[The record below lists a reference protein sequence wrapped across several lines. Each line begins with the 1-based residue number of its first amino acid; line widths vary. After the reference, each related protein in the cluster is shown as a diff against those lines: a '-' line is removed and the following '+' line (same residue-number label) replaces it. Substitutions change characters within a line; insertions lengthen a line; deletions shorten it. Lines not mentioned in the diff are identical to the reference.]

1 MRSYV
6 NDGLNYNEALK
17 ILGGQKNRLV
27 LFLDAVASVGLTA
40 WAGGTTFSGGDAG
53 IPLGLYEIKNDI
65 ASYAQGVMRRVSEWR
80 SGLSRFDR
88 TERLVAAH
96 SVIVISSFFEA
107 IDLSGLPVNWKQLKI
122 TSAEQAALA
131 TAQHGPPDGYAGM
144 IHMLL
149 QEPLPMPEPH
159 RTYEATRGQIETLYR
174 RLGWQLLKF
183 IENLTAADLLNQ
195 ADHLLLQ
202 ERITN
207 GIATALSLYDNS
219 YRNLAVDNQEFMVW
233 ASLTE
238 AHAVGAGL
246 ERITDLLKATSVSRS
261 TIRSREHLISDYR
274 SALTRRL
281 VASGQEPEDVVL
293 PLLGA
298 AYINP
303 CCQIAE
309 IGPEDTPAANQWWDE
324 QESVPDIERFL
335 TGYLLSLRAT
345 QAPLVVLGEPGSGKS
360 TLTEVLAARLCDSNF
375 LPVRVELR
383 GVAAE
388 STIFGQIEQ
397 AILNSSGDHVDW
409 HDLVE
414 SAEEA
419 LPVVL
424 LDGFDELLQAAGTNR
439 YDYLEQVQDF
449 QSRQARNN
457 HPVAVIVT
465 SRTVVADRARFPRG
479 SLGLRL
485 QPFTEDQVQRWLE
498 MWNRYNADS
507 LRARGLTPLTSET
520 VLRHR
525 ELAEQPLL
533 LLMLAIFDA
542 TTNALQQGDTLSRG
556 AELYRVLIMDFALR
570 EVRKSAHVQAGSD
583 AAQHGLAE
591 REVLRL
597 AIVALA
603 MFVRGSNFVSATEL
617 NRDLPV
623 LFSEEDSDDN
633 TPADRVVGRFFFIHR
648 SEARSSGKQA
658 HSYEFLH
665 ATFEEFLVAWLT
677 VRALQDLVNAGPYE
691 SASTAYAGRP
701 NDGFLYAALSFRCL
715 AARGAV
721 VGFLDELLAA
731 LPDRE
736 RTHCQSLI
744 PELLAD
750 ALYPHPDRSRQ
761 DYEPVRKPFPERA
774 ASYTANLVILFVL
787 MADRPIRVNEL
798 FGYDHPVESWYKHA
812 HLWKGMFSPEEWSG
826 LLDAVRAEKPRREI
840 LLARELGMPVSF
852 ISYLSYPSMPG
863 GGTHP
868 EEYDFQAPSTSVAG
882 IALRELAFL
891 SNWSVEHFLLE
902 LVPFMPISNGW
913 LLEGRDAR
921 SWRPPKS

>member
-1 MRSYV
+1 MNNGLSYT
-6 NDGLNYNEALK
+6 EALK
-17 ILGGQKNRLV
+17 ILGGQKSRLV
-27 LFLDAVASVGLTA
+27 SFLDVVSSAGLTS
-40 WAGGTTFSGGDAG
+40 WAAGATFSGGDAG

-65 ASYAQGVMRRVSEWR
+65 LSYAQGVMRIVSEWR

-88 TERLVAAH
+88 TQRLVAAH
-96 SVIVISSFFEA
+96 SVIVISSFFDA
-107 IDLSGLPVNWKQLKI
+107 VDLSGLPVNWKQLKI
-122 TSAEQAALA
+122 TSAEQVALA
-131 TAQHGPPDGYAGM
+131 TEETPPDGYAGM
-144 IHMLL
+144 IRMLL
-149 QEPLPMPEPH
+149 KESLPVPEPH
-159 RTYEATRGQIETLYR
+159 RTYDATRKQIETVYH
-174 RLGWQLLKF
+174 RLGFQLLKF
-183 IENLTAADLLNQ
+183 VENLNAADLLNQ
-195 ADHLLLQ
+195 AHLQLLQ

-207 GIATALSLYDNS
+207 GIEAALSHYDNS

-238 AHAVGAGL
+238 THAVGAGL
-246 ERITDLLKATSVSRS
+246 ERITDLLTATSISRS
-261 TIRSREHLISDYR
+261 AVRSREHMVSGYR

-281 VASGQEPEDVVL
+281 VASGHEPEGVAL
-293 PLLGA
+293 PQMEA

-309 IGPEDTPAANQWWDE
+309 IGPEDTPAAHKWWDE
-324 QESVPDIERFL
+324 RESVPDIERFL

-345 QAPLVVLGEPGSGKS
+345 QVPLVVLGEPGSGKS

-397 AILNSSGDHVDW
+397 AILNSSGDHVNW
-409 HDLVE
+409 HDLLE

-439 YDYLEQVQDF
+439 YDYLEQVQEF
-449 QSRQARNN
+449 QHKQAAMN

-465 SRTVVADRARFPRG
+465 SRTIVADRARFPRG

-485 QPFTEDQVQRWLE
+485 QPFTDDQIQRWLE
-498 MWNRYNADS
+498 VWNQYNADS
-507 LRARGLTPLTSET
+507 LRARGLTPLTSEA

-542 TTNALQQGDTLSRG
+542 TTNALQQGDTLTRG
-556 AELYRVLIMDFALR
+556 AELYRALIMDFALR
-570 EVRKSAHVQAGSD
+570 EVRKSARGRARSRAEQLE
-583 AAQHGLAE
+583 LAE

-603 MFVRGSNFVSATEL
+603 MFVRGSHFVSAAEL

-623 LFSEEDSDDN
+623 LFSETNSDDT
-633 TPADRVVGRFFFIHR
+633 TPAERVVGRFFFIHR
-648 SEARSSGKQA
+648 SEASSSGRKAQ
-658 HSYEFLH
+658 SYEFLH

-677 VRALQDLVNAGPYE
+677 VRALQDLANVGPYE
-691 SASTAYAGRP
+691 SASTAYVGRP

-715 AARGAV
+715 AASGAI

-731 LPDRE
+731 LPDTE
-736 RTHCQSLI
+736 RARCQSLI
-744 PELLAD
+744 PDLLTD
-750 ALYPHPDRSRQ
+750 VLYPHLDRSRQ

-774 ASYTANLVILFVL
+774 ASYSANLVILFVL

-798 FGYDHPVESWYKHA
+798 FGYDHPVEVWYEHA
-812 HLWKGMFSPEEWSG
+812 HLWKAMFSPEEWDG
-826 LLDAVRAEKPRREI
+826 LLDAVRAERPRREI
-840 LLARELGMPVSF
+840 LLSRELGTPVSF
-852 ISYLSYPSMPG
+852 ISYLSYPSSY
-863 GGTHP
+863 GTHP
-868 EEYDFQAPSTSVAG
+868 QETDFKAPSTSVAG

-891 SNWSVEHFLLE
+891 KNWSVERFILE
-902 LVPFMPISNGW
+902 LVPFIPISDG
-913 LLEGRDAR
+913 
-921 SWRPPKS
+921 

>member
-1 MRSYV
+1 MNNGLSYT
-6 NDGLNYNEALK
+6 EALK
-17 ILGGQKNRLV
+17 ILGGQKSRLV
-27 LFLDAVASVGLTA
+27 SFLDVVASVGLTS
-40 WAGGTTFSGGDAG
+40 WAAGATLSGGDAG

-65 ASYAQGVMRRVSEWR
+65 LSYAQGVMRRMSEWR

-88 TERLVAAH
+88 TQRLVAAH

-107 IDLSGLPVNWKQLKI
+107 VDLSGLPVNWKQLKI
-122 TSAEQAALA
+122 TSAEQVALA
-131 TAQHGPPDGYAGM
+131 TEDTPPDGYAGM
-144 IHMLL
+144 IRMLL
-149 QEPLPMPEPH
+149 MESLPVPEPH
-159 RTYEATRGQIETLYR
+159 RTYDATREQIETVYH
-174 RLGWQLLKF
+174 RLGFQLLKF
-183 IENLTAADLLNQ
+183 VENLTAADLLNQ
-195 ADHLLLQ
+195 AHLQLLQ

-207 GIATALSLYDNS
+207 GIEAALSHYDNS

-238 AHAVGAGL
+238 THAVGAGL
-246 ERITDLLKATSVSRS
+246 ERITDLLIATSISRS
-261 TIRSREHLISDYR
+261 AVRSREHLVSGYR

-281 VASGQEPEDVVL
+281 VASGQEPEGVAL
-293 PLLGA
+293 PPMRA

-309 IGPEDTPAANQWWDE
+309 IGPEDTPAANKWWDE
-324 QESVPDIERFL
+324 RESVPDIERFL

-409 HDLVE
+409 HDLLE

-439 YDYLEQVQDF
+439 YDYLEQVQEF
-449 QSRQARNN
+449 QHKQATMN

-465 SRTVVADRARFPRG
+465 SRTIVADRARFPRG
-479 SLGLRL
+479 SIGLRL
-485 QPFTEDQVQRWLE
+485 QPFTDDQIQRWLE
-498 MWNRYNADS
+498 VWNQYNADS
-507 LRARGLTPLTSET
+507 LRARGLTPLTSEA

-542 TTNALQQGDTLSRG
+542 TTNELQQGDILARG
-556 AELYRVLIMDFALR
+556 AELYRALIMDFALR
-570 EVRKSAHVQAGSD
+570 EVRKSARGRARSRTEQLE
-583 AAQHGLAE
+583 LAE
-591 REVLRL
+591 REILRL

-603 MFVRGSNFVSATEL
+603 MFVRSSHFVSAAEL

-623 LFSEEDSDDN
+623 LFSEKNGDDT
-633 TPADRVVGRFFFIHR
+633 TPAERVVGRFFFIHR
-648 SEARSSGKQA
+648 SEARSSGRKA

-677 VRALQDLVNAGPYE
+677 VRALQDLANAGPHE
-691 SASTAYAGRP
+691 STSTAYVGRP

-715 AARGAV
+715 AASGAV

-731 LPDRE
+731 LPDTE
-736 RTHCQSLI
+736 RAHCQSLI
-744 PELLAD
+744 PDLLTD
-750 ALYPHPDRSRQ
+750 VLYPHPDRSRQ
-761 DYEPVRKPFPERA
+761 DYEPVRKPFPKRA
-774 ASYTANLVILFVL
+774 ASYSANLVILFVL

-798 FGYDHPVESWYKHA
+798 FGYDHPVESWYEHA
-812 HLWKGMFSPEEWSG
+812 HLWKAMFSPEEWDG

-840 LLARELGMPVSF
+840 LLSREQGTPVSF
-852 ISYLSYPSMPG
+852 ISYLSYPSSY
-863 GGTHP
+863 GTHP
-868 EEYDFQAPSTSVAG
+868 QETDFQAPSTSVAG

-891 SNWSVEHFLLE
+891 SNWSVEHFILE
-902 LVPFMPISNGW
+902 LVPFIPISDGW
-913 LLEGRDAR
+913 LLEGPDAR
-921 SWRPPKS
+921 SWRPPAG

>member
-1 MRSYV
+1 M
-6 NDGLNYNEALK
+6 NDGLSYAEALK
-17 ILGGQKNRLV
+17 ILGGKESRLV
-27 LFLDAVASVGLTA
+27 LLLDVIASFGLSI
-40 WAGGTTFSGGDAG
+40 WAAGETFSGGDAG
-53 IPLGLYEIKNDI
+53 VPLGLYEIKNDI
-65 ASYAQGVMRRVSEWR
+65 VSYAHGVMRRVSEWR

-88 TERLVAAH
+88 TQRLVAAH

-107 IDLSGLPVNWKQLKI
+107 VDLSGLPINWKQLKI
-122 TSAEQAALA
+122 TSGEQVALA
-131 TAQHGPPDGYAGM
+131 THNAPSEGYAGM
-144 IHMLL
+144 IKMLL

-159 RTYEATRGQIETLYR
+159 RTYDATREQIETVYR
-174 RLGWQLLKF
+174 RLGSRLLEF
-183 IENLTAADLLNQ
+183 IEGLGVADLLNH
-195 ADHLLLQ
+195 ADLLLLQ
-202 ERITN
+202 ERIIN
-207 GIATALSLYDNS
+207 GIATALSHYDNS
-219 YRNLAVDNQEFMVW
+219 YRYLAVDNQEFMVW

-238 AHAVGAGL
+238 VHAVGAGL
-246 ERITDLLKATSVSRS
+246 ERIADLLTATSVSRS
-261 TIRSREHLISDYR
+261 AVRSREHLISGYR

-281 VASGQEPEDVVL
+281 VASGQEPEGVVL
-293 PLLGA
+293 PPLGA

-309 IGPEDTPAANQWWDE
+309 IGPEDTPAAHQWWDE
-324 QESVPDIERFL
+324 RESVPDIERFL

-397 AILNSSGDHVDW
+397 AILNGSGDHVDW
-409 HDLVE
+409 HDLLE

-439 YDYLEQVQDF
+439 YDYLEQVQEF
-449 QSRQARNN
+449 QHRQATME

-485 QPFTEDQVQRWLE
+485 QPFNDDQVQRWLE
-498 MWNRYNADS
+498 MWNQYNADS
-507 LRARGLTPLTSET
+507 LRARGLTPLTSEA

-542 TTNALQQGDTLSRG
+542 TTNALQQGDALTSG
-556 AELYRVLIMDFALR
+556 TELYRALIMDFALR
-570 EVRKSAHVQAGSD
+570 EVRKSARGRALSD
-583 AAQHGLAE
+583 AEQRELAE

-603 MFVRGSNFVSATEL
+603 MFVRSRHFVSAAEL

-623 LFSEEDSDDN
+623 LFPEKDSDDT
-633 TPADRVVGRFFFIHR
+633 TPAERVVGRFFFINR
-648 SEARSSGKQA
+648 SEARSSGKQTHA
-658 HSYEFLH
+658 YEFLH
-665 ATFEEFLVAWLT
+665 ATFEEFLVVWLT
-677 VRALQDLVNAGPYE
+677 VRALQDLANAGPYE
-691 SASTAYAGRP
+691 NTSTAYVGRP

-715 AARGAV
+715 AARGTV
-721 VGFLDELLAA
+721 VGFLDKLLAA

-736 RTHCQSLI
+736 RTQCQSLI

-750 ALYPHPDRSRQ
+750 ALYPHLDRSRQ

-774 ASYTANLVILFVL
+774 ASYSANLVILFVF
-787 MADRPIRVNEL
+787 MADRPIHVNEL
-798 FGYDHPVESWYKHA
+798 FGYDHPVESWYEHA
-812 HLWKGMFSPEEWSG
+812 HLWKAMFSPEEWDG
-826 LLDAVRAEKPRREI
+826 LLDAIRAEKPRREI
-840 LLARELGMPVSF
+840 LLAREIGTPVSF
-852 ISYLSYPSMPG
+852 MSHLSNPSMPVPG
-863 GGTHP
+863 AHP
-868 EEYDFQAPSTSVAG
+868 DEYDFLAASTSVAG

-891 SNWSVEHFLLE
+891 SNWSVERFLLE
-902 LVPFMPISNGW
+902 LVPFIPISDGW
-913 LLEGRDAR
+913 LLEGPDAR
-921 SWRPPKS
+921 SWRPPMS